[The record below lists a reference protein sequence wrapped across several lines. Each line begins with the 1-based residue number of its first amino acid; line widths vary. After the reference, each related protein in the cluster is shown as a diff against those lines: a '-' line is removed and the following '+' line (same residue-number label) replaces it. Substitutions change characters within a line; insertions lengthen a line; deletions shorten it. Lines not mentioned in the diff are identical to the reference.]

1 MRPFLTPLMD
11 GIGLAH
17 SHRGGWKWRRLPPKL
32 LCTV

>member
-17 SHRGGWKWRRLPPKL
+17 SHRGGGESGGGYPLNYYAP
-32 LCTV
+32 